1 MMIPRYI
8 EPFILKSFENVPVIA
23 LLGPRQVG
31 KTTLAQNLAQK
42 ISDKKSV
49 EYLDLENEIDL
60 AKLNQ
65 KQLFLS
71 GFHNKLLIIDEI
83 QRAPELFPVMRGLI
97 DERRRAGEKGGHFF
111 ILGSASR
118 DLLRQSSES
127 LAGRIRYIELKP
139 FSILEARQNMEEP
152 FDINRLWY
160 RGGFPESYMA
170 SNDDESWNW
179 RGSFISTY
187 VERDIPLLGPH
198 FPAERLRNFW
208 SMLGFQQGTQLNQD
222 KLAGALEVSSP
233 TIRNYLDVLTDLYMV
248 RQLRPWFGNSKK
260 RLVRSPKVY
269 IRDSGLLHRLVQI
282 SDPQTLLG
290 HPIVGVS
297 WEGFVIENILA
308 HLSDKWQYSYYRTQ
322 AGAEVDLILEGPKNQ
337 VWAVEIKRTL
347 SPKISKGFIFGSQDV
362 GATNRFFV
370 HAGEDRFPLSQSTQ
384 AIGIVEFIEEILEA

>member
-1 MMIPRYI
+1 MISRYI
-8 EPFILKSFENVPVIA
+8 EPFILKSLETVPVIV

-42 ISDKKSV
+42 IRDKKPV

-71 GFHNKLLIIDEI
+71 GFHNKLVIIDEI
-83 QRAPELFPVMRGLI
+83 QRVPELFPVMRSLI
-97 DERRRAGEKGGHFF
+97 DGRRRAGEKGGHFF

-118 DLLRQSSES
+118 DLLQQSSES
-127 LAGRIRYIELKP
+127 LAGRIRYIDLKP
-139 FSILEARQNMEEP
+139 LSILEVRQGTKEP

-160 RGGFPESYMA
+160 RGGFPDSYLA
-170 SNDDESWNW
+170 LNDDESWNW

-187 VERDIPLLGPH
+187 VERDIPLLGPRL
-198 FPAERLRNFW
+198 PSERLRNFW

-233 TIRNYLDVLTDLYMV
+233 TIRTYLDVLTDLSLV
-248 RQLRPWFGNSKK
+248 RQLRPWSGNSKK
-260 RLVRSPKVY
+260 RLVKSPKVY
-269 IRDSGLLHRLVQI
+269 VRDSGLLHRLVQI
-282 SDPQTLLG
+282 SDPRTLLG

-337 VWAVEIKRTL
+337 VWAVEIKRTVT
-347 SPKISKGFIFGSQDV
+347 PKISKGFILGSEDV
-362 GATNRFFV
+362 GATKRFFV
-370 HAGEDRFPLSQSTQ
+370 HAGEDRFPLSGNTE
-384 AIGIVEFIEEILEA
+384 AIGIVECIEQALAQ